1 MPAQFS
7 SIEKSPNISL
17 FGRNSGCFKTPSL
30 KEKLRHGTNLF
41 SMGKTKSKAFMVN
54 TSKMSHIVKMS
65 AKSMPSIESKGPAN
79 ASKMSP
85 IVRMS
90 AKSMPSIESKGPA
103 NSDEEVDTSAPVD
116 WLLKQLHMS
125 AESADKSL
133 AISLL
138 VLDILR
144 EQQMQ
149 FSREVSLADEYDQ
162 TLQREQ
168 QMLRYDQPLQSDSSS
183 HEHEHNRNECSIEI
197 VDEGFNIDF
206 CGAGL
211 FSGHCGIP
219 RRSDASSY

>member
-1 MPAQFS
+1 MPAHFS
-7 SIEKSPNISL
+7 SIEKSPNTSL

-54 TSKMSHIVKMS
+54 
-65 AKSMPSIESKGPAN
+65 

-85 IVRMS
+85 IVKMS

>member
-1 MPAQFS
+1 MV
-7 SIEKSPNISL
+7 
-17 FGRNSGCFKTPSL
+17 
-30 KEKLRHGTNLF
+30 
-41 SMGKTKSKAFMVN
+41 KTKSKAFMVN
-54 TSKMSHIVKMS
+54 ASKMSPIVKMS

-90 AKSMPSIESKGPA
+90 AKSMPSIESKGPVS
-103 NSDEEVDTSAPVD
+103 SDEEVDTSAPVD
-116 WLLKQLHMS
+116 WLLKQLHKS

-149 FSREVSLADEYDQ
+149 ISREVSFAAEDDQ

-183 HEHEHNRNECSIEI
+183 HEHEHIRNECSIEI
-197 VDEGFNIDF
+197 FDEGINIDF
-206 CGAGL
+206 CGAGS

-219 RRSDASSY
+219 RNSDAISY